1 MKELKETGINAKQ
14 FTDTLRYGLPAPLR
28 DYYHFNCSRKD
39 SVRNMGSY
47 PVFNSLGHV
56 FQDWRYDRTQLVY
69 MREIGEGQFGKVL
82 LMTAK
87 VITAISCLKM

>member
-39 SVRNMGSY
+39 SVRSMGSY

-56 FQDWRYDRTQLVY
+56 F
-69 MREIGEGQFGKVL
+69 
-82 LMTAK
+82 
-87 VITAISCLKM
+87 